1 MKVKIIGIGFLAIGL
16 ILISGPKVFADQQAE
31 IILKA
36 LINKGIITQDDIDN
50 AAKEV
55 KEVKTDKKAEAPEG
69 IEERVTALEKNAKDT
84 PKWVKNTEFSG
95 DLRLRYEMIEKPGP
109 SGEND
114 NRTRIRFRYGA
125 KTKVNDQLKIGFG
138 LATGSSDA
146 PTSTNQTLEQEF
158 QSKVIWLNYAY
169 AQYEP
174 TKWLTLLGG
183 KFESPFFHT
192 DMLWDSDIRF
202 DGLAAKSKKTYFK
215 GTKLPE
221 TELFLAGGYFPLD
234 NNTAGESDLVLS
246 VFQVGEEMKIGEA
259 AKLKSGLAYYN
270 FHNIEGY
277 STGKLEEEKSTNTAI
292 GSGIAEDFNVL
303 SPTVELTFNDPLGVG
318 VPITLIGEYADN
330 LGVLNDKNN
339 DAWRAGVQ
347 FGKKVKK
354 KSDWMV
360 LGQYSR
366 LEKDSFVDIFPD
378 GDLNSGGTNARGW
391 ELIIDYGLV
400 DNVLLGLDYYNSR
413 VVSGAKDND
422 QVFEADIVI
431 KF

>member
-1 MKVKIIGIGFLAIGL
+1 MIVKRIGIIFLSIGL
-16 ILISGPKVFADQQAE
+16 VLVSAPKVFADQQAE

-36 LINKGIITQDDIDN
+36 LINKGIITQSDIDS
-50 AAKEV
+50 AAQ
-55 KEVKTDKKAEAPEG
+55 EVKTDKKAEVPEG
-69 IEERVTALEKNAKDT
+69 VEERVTALEKNAKDT
-84 PKWVKNTEFSG
+84 PRWVKNTEFSG

-109 SGEND
+109 GGEND
-114 NRTRIRFRYGA
+114 NRTRVRFRYGA

-158 QSKVIWLNYAY
+158 QSKAIWLNYAY

-174 TKWLTLLGG
+174 TKWLTFLGG

-202 DGLAAKSKKTYFK
+202 DGFAVKSKKTVFK

-221 TELFLAGGYFPLD
+221 TELFLVSGYFPLD
-234 NNTAGESDLVLS
+234 NNTAGASDLALS
-246 VFQVGEEMKIGEA
+246 VFQLGEEMKIGET

-270 FHNIEGY
+270 FHNMEGY
-277 STGKLEEEKSTNTAI
+277 VTSKLEEKKSTNTSTTVGVARI
-292 GSGIAEDFNVL
+292 LEDFNVL

-330 LGVLNDKNN
+330 LAVTNDKKN

-354 KSDWMV
+354 KGDWLV

-366 LEKDSFVDIFPD
+366 LENDSFVDIFPD
-378 GDLNSGGTNARGW
+378 ADLNSGGTNARGW
-391 ELIIDYGLV
+391 EFIIDYGLI
-400 DNVLLGLDYYNSR
+400 DNVALGLDYYNSR
-413 VVSGAKDND
+413 VINGAKAND
-422 QVFEADIVI
+422 QILEADIVI